1 MNGLTSTIILK
12 ADLENQLAA
21 LRTITIKSSSRME
34 QTPENQASVTGALE
48 MLDTLAAM
56 NGIVLPRVVNASDVW
71 QWRDP
76 QSFEIIG
83 GAGSRAAQAARIR
96 DNSA

>member
-1 MNGLTSTIILK
+1 MHGLTSTIILK

-21 LRTITIKSSSRME
+21 LRQLTLASSPRME

-56 NGIVLPRVVNASDVW
+56 NGIVLPRTVVPMDAW
-71 QWRDP
+71 QVQEP
-76 QSFEIIG
+76 AFEM
-83 GAGSRAAQAARIR
+83 IR
-96 DNSA
+96 LTGER